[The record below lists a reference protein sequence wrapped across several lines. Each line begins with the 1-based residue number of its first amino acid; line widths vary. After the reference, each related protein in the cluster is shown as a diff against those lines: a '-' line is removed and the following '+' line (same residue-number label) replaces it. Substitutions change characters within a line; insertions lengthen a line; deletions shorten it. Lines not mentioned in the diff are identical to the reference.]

1 MSDAHDPREPQSL
14 PSDPAGASA
23 PRPQRGT
30 SNTFAGTIF
39 LGVVVLLCVAGWWF
53 SWRPRH
59 PSSVSTASSSPAE
72 SPTVSGGGALS
83 VPRGWVK
90 IVNQQTGGVLFGDIA
105 AWKIEPVGDGYR
117 LKNRKAGQY
126 AALAEWA
133 KRTDDAKRKGGRA
146 AGLLHL
152 VSDPAAAAT
161 WNVRALPGG
170 LYLIQERQT
179 GKCLESRVS
188 GDTHVAR
195 LAPLKS
201 DDPRQQWRFEPS
213 PAADSTNAT
222 NDGALSRPM
231 PQTATS
237 PEPPRTNATASKAS
251 DSSRKEALT
260 AAQKEQIRLRLQ
272 ALYAALYSLP
282 RSGPADQLANVMQ
295 QEANLRSEIAELEAQ
310 LGDTAEPKGK

>member
-1 MSDAHDPREPQSL
+1 MEDRTGRRRL
-14 PSDPAGASA
+14 PPEEQEGGSIRRVG
-23 PRPQRGT
+23 
-30 SNTFAGTIF
+30 
-39 LGVVVLLCVAGWWF
+39 GVGQANGRCQTQG
-53 SWRPRH
+53 RPR
-59 PSSVSTASSSPAE
+59 
-72 SPTVSGGGALS
+72 
-83 VPRGWVK
+83 
-90 IVNQQTGGVLFGDIA
+90 
-105 AWKIEPVGDGYR
+105 
-117 LKNRKAGQY
+117 
-126 AALAEWA
+126 
-133 KRTDDAKRKGGRA
+133 

-161 WNVRALPGG
+161 WNVEALPGF

-201 DDPRQQWRFEPS
+201 DDPRQQWRFEPA

-222 NDGALSRPM
+222 NDGASSWPM

-272 ALYAALYSLP
+272 AAL
-282 RSGPADQLANVMQ
+282 RRVVLA
-295 QEANLRSEIAELEAQ
+295 SEFRA
-310 LGDTAEPKGK
+310 G